1 MKKFDVK
8 FMVETIEDVEARDVF
23 SDILNDYVDVFP
35 DSLDDYVEAETA
47 EEAIDLAIEFLK
59 DFINNYGDFVAEID
73 SKNGQI
79 TVFDKNSKP
88 IELYYNFEAEEVVE
102 YYNKYGDYN
111 IMTKEDF
118 DFWREDEPEFM
129 SGITII

>member
-59 DFINNYGDFVAEID
+59 DFINNYGDFTAEVD
-73 SKNGQI
+73 SKNEQI
-79 TVFDKNSKP
+79 TVFDKNGKP
-88 IELYYNFEAEEVVE
+88 IELYYDFEAEEVVE

-111 IMTKEDF
+111 VMTKEDF
-118 DFWREDEPEFM
+118 DFWKEDEPEFM